1 MQISGIT
8 TQKDTSKSSNGIVI
22 QKSMNSD
29 SYSDNLRNQI
39 DSKQKALESLNE
51 NDEMSPKMKI
61 EKRKELQQEIADLE
75 AEIREHELEEKKKE
89 EEKLQKEKDALEGNT
104 RHTSKDG
111 DTATISKA
119 GMQSIIAAENAI
131 DNVEQTNGIH
141 TTMTDQANILES
153 EIELDKQRGA
163 DTSKKEGAL
172 ADIQSR
178 INKLNE
184 SVNDQLEDIDDEM
197 ED

>member
-1 MQISGIT
+1 
-8 TQKDTSKSSNGIVI
+8 
-22 QKSMNSD
+22 
-29 SYSDNLRNQI
+29 
-39 DSKQKALESLNE
+39 
-51 NDEMSPKMKI
+51 
-61 EKRKELQQEIADLE
+61 
-75 AEIREHELEEKKKE
+75 
-89 EEKLQKEKDALEGNT
+89 
-104 RHTSKDG
+104 
-111 DTATISKA
+111 
-119 GMQSIIAAENAI
+119 MQSIIAAENAI

-184 SVNDQLEDIDDEM
+184 SVNDQLEDIDDEL

>member
-29 SYSDNLRNQI
+29 SYSDSLRNQI

-89 EEKLQKEKDALEGNT
+89 EEKLQKE
-104 RHTSKDG
+104 RMP
-111 DTATISKA
+111 SKA
-119 GMQSIIAAENAI
+119 THATPAKTVTLPPSQKPVCS
-131 DNVEQTNGIH
+131 
-141 TTMTDQANILES
+141 LS
-153 EIELDKQRGA
+153 
-163 DTSKKEGAL
+163 
-172 ADIQSR
+172 
-178 INKLNE
+178 
-184 SVNDQLEDIDDEM
+184 
-197 ED
+197 